1 MSSRNPPQ
9 SFLAGQARILFT
21 ERVVQMVPGLARTI
35 GDTLSELAL
44 RPGNAREMQDLRD
57 ALRLYQENSPAWVQ
71 GIVGAVR
78 QPFPP
83 SAKTSAFGLPDPEK
97 MELVGNDAVEHRI
110 LASRLALRLLDF
122 ASWELNDLRLRIQS
136 LEGLPELSRHDLL
149 RPEVI
154 AQHLVEQWTLAGLPQ
169 SAWLLGQD
177 TIHKNMAAWMLEIYH
192 ATNAFLIERGVMAEI
207 DLRPLVRRTPSAVN
221 IGRSASL
228 PESDENLGKTTSA
241 GASILDSRYAP
252 TPDRMTAA
260 QGAAQAG
267 RISTGPG
274 EPRPLPAAA
283 RSGWSGNA
291 VQEETRTQTATT
303 PLARVRMRAQ
313 GVLGHLKQLLMSR
326 VEGFDQTSP
335 RQASPQLE
343 HAMNRLQQQ
352 AEEAILDGS
361 RQSRQSDLGFARTQ
375 VDRALQE
382 LRQRTSVLK
391 QAASSSAEKAT
402 IEIVAL
408 MFQSILSEDRIAPQ
422 IRVWFARLQMPVL
435 RVAVAEPEFFSL
447 LEHPARQLIDR
458 MGSCALGFDVTV
470 EGDVLETEIKRVVQ
484 VIEQYPETGRRVFQL
499 VYEEFDKFLS
509 RFFAEQGSVARAV
522 SLAQQLEQKET
533 MTVQYTIEMRTM
545 LDDMPVREEIR
556 EFLFRIWAEVLAIAA
571 MKNGPQHAQTLLFK
585 QAAAD
590 LVWSASAKPNRSDRS
605 RVIAALPRQ
614 LQLLRQGMTLL
625 GMDLVAQDARLKII
639 SATMADAFMSKTDA
653 IPLEKIDAMARRLT
667 NLEDYLSEQDVG
679 DFPLDADSLV
689 TMIGIDS
696 AHIEV
701 IADGGSQPTDA
712 MLAWARELQPGSW
725 FNLDHNGKI
734 SHVQFAWC
742 SERKQLHLF
751 ATADGRS
758 FLIQMRRLAAY
769 LQAGLLVPTE
779 EEALTVRATRDALAK
794 LDANPERL
802 FG

>member
-1 MSSRNPPQ
+1 M
-9 SFLAGQARILFT
+9 L
-21 ERVVQMVPGLARTI
+21 PGLAKNI
-35 GDTLSELAL
+35 GDTLAELAS

-57 ALRLYQENSPAWVQ
+57 ALLAYQKNSSAWVQ
-71 GIVGAVR
+71 GTLRAWSKTA
-78 QPFPP
+78 PL
-83 SAKTSAFGLPDPEK
+83 SATTSSPALSDLGK
-97 MELVGNDAVEHRI
+97 MELVGNEAVEDRI

-136 LEGLPELSRHDLL
+136 LEGLPELSRQDIF

-154 AQHLVEQWTLAGLPQ
+154 AQDLVEQWKRAPLPQ
-169 SAWLLGQD
+169 SVWLLVQD
-177 TIHKNMAAWMLEIYH
+177 IVHKGMAAQMLEIYH
-192 ATNAFLIERGVMAEI
+192 ATNEFLISNGVMAEI

-221 IGRSASL
+221 TGRASGLSASV
-228 PESDENLGKTTSA
+228 ENPAEKTDANAAAPSSSHVNRAGSVSAAEGSGTS
-241 GASILDSRYAP
+241 
-252 TPDRMTAA
+252 TAA
-260 QGAAQAG
+260 GSGESGPSPSQA
-267 RISTGPG
+267 P
-274 EPRPLPAAA
+274 A
-283 RSGWSGNA
+283 RSWWSGNA
-291 VQEETRTQTATT
+291 AQDDGRMQAAAT

-313 GVLGHLKQLLMSR
+313 GVMGRLKQLLTSR
-326 VEGFDQTSP
+326 VEGFDAAKIQ
-335 RQASPQLE
+335 QASPRLE
-343 HAMNRLQQQ
+343 QAISRLQQQ
-352 AEEAILDGS
+352 RTEEDSAERSGPAGEF
-361 RQSRQSDLGFARTQ
+361 DLEHAQTQ
-375 VDRALQE
+375 VDQAMQG

-391 QAASSSAEKAT
+391 QAASTSSEKAT

-408 MFQSILSEDRIAPQ
+408 MFQSILAEDRIPPQ

-435 RVAVAEPEFFSL
+435 RVAIAEPEFFGSL
-447 LEHPARQLIDR
+447 QHPARQLIDR

-470 EGDVLETEIKRVVQ
+470 AGNVLESEIRRVVQ

-533 MTVQYTIEMRTM
+533 MTIQYTIEMRTM
-545 LDDMPVREEIR
+545 LNDMSVRDEIR
-556 EFLFRIWAEVLAIAA
+556 EFLFRIWAEVLALTA
-571 MKNGPQHAQTLLFK
+571 MKNGPQHAQTLLLK

-590 LVWSASAKPNRSDRS
+590 LVWSASAKPNRIDRT

-625 GMDLVAQDARLKII
+625 GMDLPAQDAQLKII
-639 SATMADAFMSKTDA
+639 SDTLADAFMSKTA
-653 IPLEKIDAMARRLT
+653 VIPLEKIEAMARRLT

-689 TMIGIDS
+689 TMIGID
-696 AHIEV
+696 AANIEV
-701 IADGGSQPTDA
+701 IGDGGSQPTDA
-712 MLAWARELQPGSW
+712 MCAWARELQPGSW
-725 FNLDHNGKI
+725 YNLDHNGKV

-751 ATADGRS
+751 AAADGRS

-779 EEALTVRATRDALAK
+779 EETLTVRATRDALAK

-802 FG
+802 LG

>member
-1 MSSRNPPQ
+1 M
-9 SFLAGQARILFT
+9 L
-21 ERVVQMVPGLARTI
+21 PGLAKTI
-35 GDTLSELAL
+35 GDLLSELAL
-44 RPGNAREMQDLRD
+44 RPGNAREMQDLQD
-57 ALRLYQENSPAWVQ
+57 AFRLYQNNSHAWIKGV
-71 GIVGAVR
+71 VGAVR
-78 QPFPP
+78 KPYSP
-83 SAKTSAFGLPDPEK
+83 SSKTTASALLESGE
-97 MELVGNDAVEHRI
+97 MQLVGNETVEHRI
-110 LASRLALRLLDF
+110 LASRLALRMLDF
-122 ASWELNDLRLRIQS
+122 SSWELNDLRLRIQS
-136 LEGLPELSRHDLL
+136 LEGLSELNRQDLF
-149 RPEVI
+149 RPEVV
-154 AQHLVEQWTLAGLPQ
+154 AQHVVEQWTLAGLPQ

-177 TIHKNMAAWMLEIYH
+177 IIHKNMAAWMLEIYH
-192 ATNAFLIERGVMAEI
+192 ATNAFLIERGVMVEI

-221 IGRSASL
+221 TVRAASVAKSDDTLEKESSADILNNRNAFVPGRTMPTEGA
-228 PESDENLGKTTSA
+228 DMA
-241 GASILDSRYAP
+241 GLA
-252 TPDRMTAA
+252 
-260 QGAAQAG
+260 
-267 RISTGPG
+267 
-274 EPRPLPAAA
+274 
-283 RSGWSGNA
+283 
-291 VQEETRTQTATT
+291 T

-313 GVLGHLKQLLMSR
+313 GVLGHLKQLLVRR
-326 VEGFDQTSP
+326 VDGFDQP
-335 RQASPQLE
+335 RPHQASPQLAN
-343 HAMNRLQQQ
+343 AMDRLQQQ
-352 AEEAILDGS
+352 QAQEAFQGS
-361 RQSRQSDLGFARTQ
+361 FRQSFQSGLGFARTQ
-375 VDRALQE
+375 VDQALQE
-382 LRQRTSVLK
+382 LRQRTSMLK
-391 QAASSSAEKAT
+391 KAASSSAEKAT

-408 MFQSILSEDRIAPQ
+408 MFQSILAEDRIAPQ

-435 RVAVAEPEFFSL
+435 RVAVAEPEFFSS

-470 EGDVLETEIKRVVQ
+470 EGDLLELEIKRVVQ

-590 LVWSASAKPNRSDRS
+590 LVWSASAKPDRSERS

-625 GMDLVAQDARLKII
+625 GLGLAAQNVQLKTI
-639 SATMADAFMSKTDA
+639 SDTMADAFMSKTDA
-653 IPLEKIDAMARRLT
+653 ISSEKIDAMARRLT
-667 NLEDYLSEQDVG
+667 NLEDYLSEHDVG
-679 DFPLDADSLV
+679 DLPLDADSLV

-701 IADGGSQPTDA
+701 IANGGSQPTDD

-751 ATADGRS
+751 AAADGRS

-769 LQAGLLVPTE
+769 LQARLLVPRE
-779 EEALTVRATRDALAK
+779 EEALTVRATRNALAK

-802 FG
+802 FE